1 MPRQGGGK
9 LSKLL
14 RRLRARVVGRTVA
27 RARGRRT
34 ARDWGE
40 SAPAILLQTADP
52 FVYFD
57 VLVASSRANRA
68 FCERHG
74 IAYTAFVGVKR
85 GFHPWQATFNR
96 IVLLQEYVEQGY
108 RGWVLYLDA
117 DALVAALDWD
127 IRAYLAG
134 KTDCAVILTPGNEA
148 AADWAV
154 NAGVGFFNL
163 SHPSCRSLIAAWST
177 AFARLDD
184 ATLRA
189 AGRWDLV
196 ANDQDMLQAI
206 LRADPA
212 LRADVFLESPARINS
227 REASLVRQVLRV
239 QEPSMPARIRAI
251 EAEAEAALR
260 RGGCG

>member
-1 MPRQGGGK
+1 M
-9 LSKLL
+9 L
-14 RRLRARVVGRTVA
+14 RRLRARIVGRTVA
-27 RARGRRT
+27 RARGRRE

-74 IAYTAFVGVKR
+74 IAYTAFVGIKR

-96 IVLLQEYVEQGY
+96 ILLLQEYMEQGY

-127 IRAYLAG
+127 IRAYLAE
-134 KTDCAVILTPGNEA
+134 KADRAAVLTPGDEGA
-148 AADWAV
+148 PDWAV

-163 SHPSCRSLIAAWST
+163 AHPSCRALIAAWGA
-177 AFARLDD
+177 AFAKLDD
-184 ATLRA
+184 TTLRA

-212 LRADVFLESPARINS
+212 LRASVFLESPGRINS
-227 REASLVRQVLRV
+227 RQASLIRQVLRA

-251 EAEAEAALR
+251 EAEAAAALR
-260 RGGCG
+260 GSA